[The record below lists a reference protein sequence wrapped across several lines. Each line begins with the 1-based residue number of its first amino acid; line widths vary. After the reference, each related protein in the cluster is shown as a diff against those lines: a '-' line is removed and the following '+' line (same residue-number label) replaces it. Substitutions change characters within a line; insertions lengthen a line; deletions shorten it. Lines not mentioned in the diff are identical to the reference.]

1 MTITCSGDINCG
13 ELSQGCSAMCGE
25 APIVITGSGGLET
38 ESASETSKAEADTV
52 ALEKM
57 TWTAAE
63 QAVTIASKGGDQSKM
78 QQYLAEAKA
87 ASDRA
92 QTIAAKHPN
101 DSRVQHAASIAKQS
115 SDLGQEIV
123 AREMKR
129 RAIMEEILRAQ

>member
-1 MTITCSGDINCG
+1 MNCG
-13 ELSQGCSAMCGE
+13 ELGQGCSAMCGE
-25 APIVITGSGGLET
+25 APIAIIGSGGLESGA

-57 TWTAAE
+57 AWTAAE

-78 QQYLAEAKA
+78 QQYLAEARA

-115 SDLGQEIV
+115 SDLAQEIV
-123 AREMKR
+123 ARQR
-129 RAIMEEILRAQ
+129 QRAKTMDAIIRAQ